1 MELINELKIW
11 LVDWTGLAKDALHI
25 YVAVGVFLAGC
36 ALFGWKAWQLR
47 PLLLVLAVAIAG
59 EFADIA
65 YNLTYEGYAFLRS
78 SVHDIWNTMLVPC
91 IIFLFAKFSVVF
103 ARPAP
108 GMTEKSGD
116 QPEV

>member
-1 MELINELKIW
+1 MELINEMKIW

-36 ALFGWKAWQLR
+36 VIFGWKAWQLR

-59 EFADIA
+59 EIADTA
-65 YNLTYEGYAFLRS
+65 FNLKYEGYIFLRS
-78 SVHDIWNTMLVPC
+78 SIHDIWNTMLVPC
-91 IIFLFAKFSVVF
+91 IIFLFARFSVVF
-103 ARPAP
+103 ARPEP
-108 GMTEKSGD
+108 GRTEKSGD